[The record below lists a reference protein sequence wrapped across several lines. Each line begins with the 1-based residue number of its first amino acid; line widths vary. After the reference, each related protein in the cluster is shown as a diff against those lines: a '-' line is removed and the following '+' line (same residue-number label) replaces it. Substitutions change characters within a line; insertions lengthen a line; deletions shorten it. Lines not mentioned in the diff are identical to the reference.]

1 MIKKILQDIDNLL
14 QKIKILRKKKSV
26 KSGQEKFESR
36 VPIKSYEKNK
46 NHEVKVAFES

>member
-14 QKIKILRKKKSV
+14 QKNKNIEKKKSV

-36 VPIKSYEKNK
+36 VSIKSYEKNK